1 MVCVWMDCSRG
12 SETCDLPLTE
22 SGMCCADAIPLYA
35 RLTIIATVMHD
46 VSDIRWVLRE
56 GRALRSRAE

>member
-1 MVCVWMDCSRG
+1 MVCVWIDCSRG

-56 GRALRSRAE
+56 GRVLRSRAE